1 MKELFFPSTR
11 CQFGAAV
18 RDVTPPLGIYAR
30 SWGAALH
37 DRMDGVHRMP
47 LYLWRLGAA
56 ALVAAPNE
64 LYSSFQVNLRAEFPG
79 LALLVLGVTN
89 GTLGY
94 LPPRD
99 TYGKGI
105 YQEWQSP
112 YAPGCLEKTTAEAIA
127 GVRELFR

>member
-30 SWGAALH
+30 SW
-37 DRMDGVHRMP
+37 D
-47 LYLWRLGAA
+47 AA

-112 YAPGCLEKTTAEAIA
+112 YAPGCLEKTTAAAIA